1 MNSQQPLL
9 AEGEARGNSGYLATP
24 ALPADDTT
32 AVASTVQQKG
42 SATETF
48 FHIVCIS
55 AGTGILQLPYALKQ
69 GGWIGALYI
78 ILAAAISAYTGNI
91 LVKCLYHKQGTRLRS
106 YSEVVEAAFGRYGRV
121 VARGLKDFNLLGVA
135 GIFIVLAGINI
146 NALVSGTPADS
157 LGPQFWIAVSSVL
170 VWLVIVMAR
179 EIHDVFVLSVFG
191 TLTTVVMV
199 LIIVWLGIS
208 DLEFV
213 RVRPPTKLVD
223 IGLAPMS
230 LASICFSFG
239 GNLNWPDLEASMQS
253 PKRWSRT
260 LALATAFIAFIYLCV
275 AVVGYGVYGDLVKS
289 PVLLSLPPGIPV
301 VVANAM
307 ITAHVL
313 LACPIILTAVFI
325 EAENDLGLGSGAG
338 FSACERIYSILFRT
352 AMMLVIAATALL
364 VSDFSKIVTVLGA
377 IAASMVV
384 FVIPVACYVRLFQG
398 QRVFSSLEYAWCTL
412 IAGIGLLC
420 LVIGTSQ
427 AVAKL

>member
-9 AEGEARGNSGYLATP
+9 TGGEPRGTSGYLTSSS
-24 ALPADDTT
+24 PADDV
-32 AVASTVQQKG
+32 AEVASVAQPKG

-48 FHIVCIS
+48 FHIVCIT

-69 GGWIGALYI
+69 GGWVGALYI
-78 ILAAAISAYTGNI
+78 ILAGAISAYTGNI
-91 LVKCLYHKQGTRLRS
+91 LIKCLYHKQGTRLRS
-106 YSEVVEAAFGRYGRV
+106 YSEVVEAAFGRYGRAI
-121 VARGLKDFNLLGVA
+121 ARVLKDFNLLGVS

-146 NALVSGTPADS
+146 NALLSGTVADS

-179 EIHDVFVLSVFG
+179 EIHDVFILSVFG
-191 TLTTVVMV
+191 TLTTVATV

-208 DLEFV
+208 DLEYMH
-213 RVRPPTKLVD
+213 VRPPTKLVD
-223 IGLAPMS
+223 IGMAPMS

-253 PKRWSRT
+253 PKRWNRT

-275 AVVGYGVYGDLVKS
+275 ALVGYGVYGDLVKS
-289 PVLLSLPPGIPV
+289 PVLLSLPPGIAI

-325 EAENDLGLGSGAG
+325 EAETDLNITSTTGS
-338 FSACERIYSILFRT
+338 STCERLYSILFRT
-352 AMMLVIAATALL
+352 AMMLVIAMTALF
-364 VSDFSKIVTVLGA
+364 VSDFSKIVTILGA
-377 IAASMVV
+377 VAASMVV

-398 QRVFSSLEYAWCTL
+398 QREFSVLEYAWCTL
-412 IAGIGLLC
+412 IVGVGLMC
-420 LVIGTSQ
+420 LFIGTSQ
-427 AVAKL
+427 ALAKL

>member
-1 MNSQQPLL
+1 MSSQQPLL
-9 AEGEARGNSGYLATP
+9 TGREPRGNSGYLATSSSS
-24 ALPADDTT
+24 ADEVTE
-32 AVASTVQQKG
+32 VASAAQPKG

-48 FHIVCIS
+48 FHIVCIT

-69 GGWIGALYI
+69 GGWVGALYI

-91 LVKCLYHKQGTRLRS
+91 LIKCLYHKQGTRLRS
-106 YSEVVEAAFGRYGRV
+106 YSEVVEAAFGRYGRA

-146 NALVSGTPADS
+146 NALVSGTAADS

-170 VWLVIVMAR
+170 VWLVIVLAR
-179 EIHDVFVLSVFG
+179 EIHDVFILSVFG
-191 TLTTVVMV
+191 TLTTVATV

-208 DLEFV
+208 DLEYM

-223 IGLAPMS
+223 IGMAPMS

-253 PKRWSRT
+253 PKRWNRT

-275 AVVGYGVYGDLVKS
+275 ALVGYGVYGDLVKS
-289 PVLLSLPPGIPV
+289 PVLLSLPPGIAI

-325 EAENDLGLGSGAG
+325 EAENDLNITSVAGS
-338 FSACERIYSILFRT
+338 STRERLYSILFRT
-352 AMMLVIAATALL
+352 AMMLVIAMTALF
-364 VSDFSKIVTVLGA
+364 VSDFPKIVTILGA
-377 IAASMVV
+377 VAASMVV

-398 QRVFSSLEYAWCTL
+398 QREFSVLEYAWCTL
-412 IAGIGLLC
+412 IAGVGLMC
-420 LVIGTSQ
+420 LFIGTSQ
-427 AVAKL
+427 ALAKL